1 MDKPKQFAVPSSK
14 VVKTKRQSTINSV
27 ASASSRA
34 KIPVSLTKVKV
45 ASRPKLDSTATQL
58 DVSVMRNDVANIAGD
73 LEGENHEIAYGKFL
87 RAMLEECMFNEKIE
101 REETEMDIQMAQ
113 LAERFH
119 NTINQLDKTNRR
131 LKDISFVA
139 EQKRLLNLKNS
150 DSSQFYTTTENSNTQ
165 ETLKNLYNTE
175 QTYLDRLETKNIDFG
190 YDKNSGHQQLL
201 DAVNAAIDGLEDIKK
216 HSKLDIDKFREYEKS
231 QRNLEDMEKMKLEL
245 NSLDASFDE
254 KFPHFNENLLKEAS
268 AKIARMFDEEEEDD

>member
-27 ASASSRA
+27 GSASSRA

-45 ASRPKLDSTATQL
+45 ISRPKLNSTTTQL
-58 DVSVMRNDVANIAGD
+58 DVSVMRNDVANIVGD
-73 LEGENHEIAYGKFL
+73 LEAENHEIAYGKFL
-87 RAMLEECMFNEKIE
+87 RAMMEECIFNEKIE

-119 NTINQLDKTNRR
+119 NTMNQSDKTNRR

-139 EQKRLLNLKNS
+139 EQKSHPKIVK
-150 DSSQFYTTTENSNTQ
+150 Y
-165 ETLKNLYNTE
+165 
-175 QTYLDRLETKNIDFG
+175 
-190 YDKNSGHQQLL
+190 
-201 DAVNAAIDGLEDIKK
+201 IKK

-245 NSLDASFDE
+245 NSLDGSFDE

-268 AKIARMFDEEEEDD
+268 AKIARMFDEEEDD